1 MKKRTLC
8 FLGEDFISMSSYELS
23 FGLFGKEA
31 AIVLLLLVNRLL
43 LLRYVLVVG
52 HTITQI
58 RPASLVKI
66 EG

>member
-1 MKKRTLC
+1 
-8 FLGEDFISMSSYELS
+8 MSSHKLTLRHI
-23 FGLFGKEA
+23 GDKA
-31 AIVLLLLVNRLL
+31 AIVLLLLINRLL
-43 LLRYVLVVG
+43 LLRYVLIVG